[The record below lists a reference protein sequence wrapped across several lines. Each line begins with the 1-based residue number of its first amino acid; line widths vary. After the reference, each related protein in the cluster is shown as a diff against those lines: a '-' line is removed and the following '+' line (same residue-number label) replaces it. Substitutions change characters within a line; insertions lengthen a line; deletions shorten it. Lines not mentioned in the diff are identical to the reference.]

1 MIPAAFDYQ
10 RASTIDEA
18 LDALSSGDGSV
29 KLLAGGQS
37 LLPLL
42 KMRLAFTDKLVD
54 IGRIAELKGVR
65 QLDDG
70 RLAIG
75 ALTTYA
81 ELIGSPADAYGL
93 LRDVLPI
100 IGDLQVRNRG
110 TIGGSIAH
118 ADPASDLPACLV
130 ALDAEIIARSSRGER
145 VIPVGGF
152 FQGPFQTDLAD
163 DEILTEVRLPGRRDD
178 AGSAYVSL
186 EQPASGYALVGV
198 AAVVFGSGGGGRGI
212 GSAKVGITGVGDHA
226 YRPRG
231 VEEALAGSD
240 GSEASIA
247 AAAAHAADGIEV
259 ANDIHADR
267 EYRTAMAAVYTRR
280 AIEAAL
286 TRLTA

>member
-18 LDALSSGDGSV
+18 LGALSSGDGSV

-42 KMRLAFTDKLVD
+42 KMRLAFAEKLVD

-65 QLDDG
+65 QMGDG

-81 ELIGSPADAYGL
+81 ELIGSPAESYGL

-100 IGDLQVRNRG
+100 IGDLQVRNLG
-110 TIGGSIAH
+110 TVGGAIAH
-118 ADPASDLPACLV
+118 ADPASDLPACLLS
-130 ALDAEIIARSSRGER
+130 LDAEIVARSSRGER
-145 VIPVGGF
+145 IIPIGGF

-163 DEILTEVRLPGRRDD
+163 DEILTEVRLPGPRDD
-178 AGSAYVSL
+178 AGSAYLSL

-198 AAVVFGSGGGGRGI
+198 AAVVFGSGSGRGI
-212 GSAKVGITGVGDHA
+212 ASANIGITGVGDHA
-226 YRPRG
+226 YRARS

-240 GSEASIA
+240 GSSESIA

-259 ANDIHADR
+259 AHDIHADR
-267 EYRTAMAAVYTRR
+267 EYRTAMSAVYTRR
-280 AIEAAL
+280 AIETAL